1 MRLFG
6 IGIALLVGFA
16 SWPVLAECVAVKYRE
31 APVCLDTFVCTET
44 PKSSFVRTICYDDT
58 KSYMLIKLND
68 TWYHYCA
75 VDPASV
81 DSLLNAL
88 SIGTYYNEHFRSHVM
103 HGPFD
108 CRDHPVPN
116 YP

>member
-31 APVCLDTFVCTET
+31 APICPDVPKRQKAALSVRSAMTT
-44 PKSSFVRTICYDDT
+44 P